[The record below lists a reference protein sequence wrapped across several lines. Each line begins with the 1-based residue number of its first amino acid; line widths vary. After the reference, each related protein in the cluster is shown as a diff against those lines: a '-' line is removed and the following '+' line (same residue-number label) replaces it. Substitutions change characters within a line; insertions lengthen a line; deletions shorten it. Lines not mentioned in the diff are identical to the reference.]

1 MKLGIFSMPLHPTT
15 RPLVDSY
22 EADQERVVYADEL
35 GYAEA
40 YIGEHHTCA
49 AEPVASPL
57 MLLAGVIHRT
67 KNIKLCSGVFPVP
80 LYHPAMI
87 ASTAA
92 QFDHMARG
100 RFILGVGPGGL
111 ASDIETFDMG
121 DSDSRNAKL
130 AEGVDIIKELWTTNA
145 PYRIKTENWDFG
157 TDQFF
162 NEKYAIGEMIKP
174 YQQPHPPIVSTA
186 MSPFSSSVKVAVHK
200 GWGPMSANF
209 TSLSTVKS
217 HWVKIVEAY
226 DELGQAP
233 SGADW
238 RVGRNIVIADT
249 DEEARERA
257 LDPNGPNYYYFNYNW
272 NLFAQVGYGALLN
285 DTGRPDS
292 EVSVEE
298 IIENCVIFGSA
309 KTVAEKLNAL
319 RDEAPFGTLLM
330 ASLDAANEK
339 YENQERESMRRLATE
354 VLPMISDVPAQVT
367 AG

>member
-15 RPLVDSY
+15 RPLVESF
-22 EADQERVVYADEL
+22 EADQERVIYADEL
-35 GYAEA
+35 GYEEA
-40 YIGEHHTCA
+40 YIGEHHFCA

-80 LYHPAMI
+80 LYHPAQI

-111 ASDIETFDMG
+111 GSDIEVFKMG
-121 DSDSRNAKL
+121 DSDERNAKM
-130 AEGVDIIKELWTTNA
+130 AEGVDIIQQLWSGEA

-157 TDQFF
+157 TE
-162 NEKYAIGEMIKP
+162 NSYNPKYAIGETLKP

-186 MSPFSSSVKVAVHK
+186 MSPFSSSVKVAVQK

-209 TSLSTVKS
+209 TAHSVVKS
-217 HWVKIVEAY
+217 HWVKILEAY

-233 SGADW
+233 TGADW

-249 DEEARERA
+249 DDEALERA
-257 LDPNGPNYYYFNYNW
+257 LDPNGPNYFYFNYNW
-272 NLFAQVGYGALLN
+272 NLFAEVGYGALLN
-285 DTGRPDS
+285 DTGRPDN
-292 EVSVEE
+292 EVSVED
-298 IIENCVIFGSA
+298 IIENCVIFGSP
-309 KTVAEKLNAL
+309 KTVTEKLAAL
-319 RDEAPFGTLLM
+319 REEAPFETLLM
-330 ASLDAANEK
+330 ASIDASGEK
-339 YENQERESMRRLATE
+339 YEQQERETMRRLADE
-354 VLPMISDVPAQVT
+354 VVPNLRRA
-367 AG
+367 